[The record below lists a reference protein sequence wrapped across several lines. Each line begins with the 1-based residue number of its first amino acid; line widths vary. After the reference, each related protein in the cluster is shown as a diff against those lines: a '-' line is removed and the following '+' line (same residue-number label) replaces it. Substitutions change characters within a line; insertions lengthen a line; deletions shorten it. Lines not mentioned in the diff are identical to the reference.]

1 MGYSMVGTYME
12 EFGRRKGRGKT
23 YYIIIPEIKKKKSW
37 ILRLMSIACAASK
50 GLNDICGLSC
60 HLRAW

>member
-23 YYIIIPEIKKKKSW
+23 YYIIIPEIKKKKCVNHRPFGF
-37 ILRLMSIACAASK
+37 LAHALLAHQRTQ
-50 GLNDICGLSC
+50 
-60 HLRAW
+60 